1 MILGNNIFNTMVNFT
16 RKFHPV
22 GFGAFYTE
30 CHEFGGREINV
41 VYDCGTL
48 KGETFIEGCIRKQF
62 PKDKTVIDILF
73 ISHFHKDHINGVPF

>member
-1 MILGNNIFNTMVNFT
+1 MVNFT

-62 PKDKTVIDILF
+62 PKDKTVF
-73 ISHFHKDHINGVPF
+73 RSVEQPKTTRNTQA